1 MSLHVNRAATDT
13 RRALFNNYM
22 AGEVANTESGLV
34 CRSAGLCIE
43 SAANEGA
50 EFYGGQL
57 GHIGRSVDISTND
70 KVLRLLVVGQEF
82 GRKPD
87 SLPIAGRATGSH
99 DVVTVEQRHAD
110 LVDLRGGQSFN
121 ERNAHMRGT
130 SLAVRTVLEAVLGM
144 QDPGTRTD
152 RAGEDFRDTLGEPFH
167 MFDAFA
173 LTNMLLCSANP
184 PGSTKGVPTTSMRH
198 NCRRHLEETIRV
210 LEPTLVIIQKAPRVA
225 FSSGWIGPLV
235 RSRRPT
241 SSPNLWHAKLG
252 DVDCLLVAV
261 NHPSA
266 GNAAVGWQ
274 WPTFPYWGEVV
285 RPALIEAV
293 RLLA

>member
-1 MSLHVNRAATDT
+1 MILHVNRAATDT
-13 RRALFNNYM
+13 RRELFGTYM
-22 AGEVANTESGLV
+22 ADEVANAESGLV
-34 CRSAGLCIE
+34 CRSAGLCFA
-43 SAANEGA
+43 SAVNAGA

-57 GHIGRSVDISTND
+57 GHVGRSFDASAND
-70 KVLRLLVVGQEF
+70 KALRLLVVGQEF

-87 SLPIAGRATGSH
+87 SLPIAGRAVGSH
-99 DVVTVEQRHAD
+99 DVVTVEQRYAD
-110 LVDLRGGQSFN
+110 LVAFRGVQSFN
-121 ERNAHMRGT
+121 DRNPHMRGT
-130 SLAVRTVLEAVLGM
+130 SLAVRTVLETALGM

-152 RAGEDFRDTLGEPFH
+152 RAGEFFRDAIGEEFH

-184 PGSTKGVPTTSMRH
+184 PASTKGVPTVTMRRS
-198 NCRRHLEETIRV
+198 CRRHLEETIRI
-210 LEPTLVIIQKAPRVA
+210 LEPTLVIVQKAPRVA
-225 FSSGWIGPLV
+225 FTANWLGPLV

-241 SSPNLWHAKLG
+241 SSPNLWRARLG
-252 DVDCLLVAV
+252 EIDCLLVAV

-266 GNAAVGWQ
+266 GNARVGWQ
-274 WPTFPYWGEVV
+274 WPTFPYWSEVV